1 MADVPSDLKAV
12 SPYLARARELTKAE
26 PVIAYWCTFHAL
38 QQAMSLRS
46 SAPES
51 QAFLIS
57 LMDQL
62 EESKA
67 ANASNEAFTD
77 DLAAS
82 AYIEN
87 FGLKLFS
94 QADNEDRKSKATRL
108 TARKFL
114 AAANFLELLSIFGE
128 PTSENRDKIK
138 YAKWKASDI
147 AKAFREG
154 RTPTPGPVGGLQEG
168 DEDAVETSR
177 VTDAEAKELS
187 QELAA
192 LGTGDEARAR
202 PPLEGATPAES
213 TTPATAAAG
222 SATHTAKSVAD
233 DEPVSYPFPQQPT
246 TLPSAPAAA
255 ASDDEGEEEEP
266 GSDFVD
272 DEQPP
277 PSRAATP
284 PVPSFLDQPAST
296 SGEPVTPGGPVTPV
310 PETHQTS
317 DLPVPQAH
325 VAFDPPAF
333 PSAVFPSAPALPP
346 QQPHPPPPH
355 GAAAPPSARSL
366 APTSVAARAP
376 PAAAAAAPPPV
387 APPPP
392 RRDEYDPM
400 EVAQMQK
407 HCRWAVSALNYD
419 DFETARKELR
429 LALAMLGE

>member
-26 PVIAYWCTFHAL
+26 PVIAYWCTFYAL

-51 QAFLIS
+51 QAFLIN

-77 DLAAS
+77 DVAAS

-94 QADNEDRKSKATRL
+94 QADNEDRKGKATRL

-192 LGTGDEARAR
+192 LGTSDEQRAR
-202 PPLEGATPAES
+202 PPLEGATPAQS
-213 TTPATAAAG
+213 TTSATAAAG
-222 SATHTAKSVAD
+222 SAPHTADSVAD
-233 DEPVSYPFPQQPT
+233 DESVSYPFPQQPT
-246 TLPSAPAAA
+246 TLPTAPAAT
-255 ASDDEGEEEEP
+255 SDDEVEEEEEAAP
-266 GSDFVD
+266 DFVD
-272 DEQPP
+272 ERQP

-284 PVPSFLDQPAST
+284 PVPSFLDAPT
-296 SGEPVTPGGPVTPV
+296 SSSVEPVTPGGPVTPV

-346 QQPHPPPPH
+346 QQPHPPHPH
-355 GAAAPPSARSL
+355 APPAPAASTLST
-366 APTSVAARAP
+366 APTSAAARAP
-376 PAAAAAAPPPV
+376 PPAAAAPA
-387 APPPP
+387 APPRP

-407 HCRWAVSALNYD
+407 HCRWAISALNYD

>member
-1 MADVPSDLKAV
+1 M
-12 SPYLARARELTKAE
+12 
-26 PVIAYWCTFHAL
+26 
-38 QQAMSLRS
+38 
-46 SAPES
+46 
-51 QAFLIS
+51 
-57 LMDQL
+57 
-62 EESKA
+62 
-67 ANASNEAFTD
+67 
-77 DLAAS
+77 
-82 AYIEN
+82 
-87 FGLKLFS
+87 
-94 QADNEDRKSKATRL
+94 

-128 PTSENRDKIK
+128 PTSEVRSAFATLIPTAPSLMHLLLLQNRDKIK

-192 LGTGDEARAR
+192 LGTGDEQRAR

-213 TTPATAAAG
+213 TTSATAAAG
-222 SATHTAKSVAD
+222 SAPHTAESVAD
-233 DEPVSYPFPQQPT
+233 DDSVSYPFPQQPT

-255 ASDDEGEEEEP
+255 SDDDEAEDEAAP
-266 GSDFVD
+266 DFVD
-272 DEQPP
+272 EQQP

-296 SGEPVTPGGPVTPV
+296 SAEPGTPGGPVTPV

-346 QQPHPPPPH
+346 QQPHPPHPH
-355 GAAAPPSARSL
+355 APPAPPPTRSA
-366 APTSVAARAP
+366 APTSAPARAP
-376 PAAAAAAPPPV
+376 PPAAAPA
-387 APPPP
+387 APPRP

-407 HCRWAVSALNYD
+407 HCRWAISALNYD